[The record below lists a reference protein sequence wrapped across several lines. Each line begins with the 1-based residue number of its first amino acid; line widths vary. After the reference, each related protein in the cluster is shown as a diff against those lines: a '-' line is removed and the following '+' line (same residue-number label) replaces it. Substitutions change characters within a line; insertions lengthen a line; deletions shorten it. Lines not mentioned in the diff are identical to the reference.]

1 MNRAVEHGSTLQ
13 GPRVTDAWSG
23 VTFLFAKRKV
33 TKRNAPPTA
42 SRCYAPV
49 PCAPRPVEGRR
60 GNSLRSD
67 TRASSP
73 SPDLRCSAR
82 LKADSTSK
90 ATTASC
96 RSTPCVDAS
105 ALIRNPFAAG
115 ARAIFPGSG
124 GWGLQGC
131 PRHGPEACLGRVGQD
146 AQPRSCRLRR
156 TAQTS
161 KRGQASMDGFTASPA
176 NPTRPTHSMT
186 CSTLPTATR
195 SPMLQRTPL
204 GHPACRPC

>member
-1 MNRAVEHGSTLQ
+1 LISALRLAWRT
-13 GPRVTDAWSG
+13 TDFGSG

-33 TKRNAPPTA
+33 TKRNAPPAA
-42 SRCYAPV
+42 SRRA
-49 PCAPRPVEGRR
+49 AHAGALRSSGRR
-60 GNSLRSD
+60 GTARNSLRSD

-90 ATTASC
+90 ATTAPR
-96 RSTPCVDAS
+96 RSTPCVDAPAS
-105 ALIRNPFAAG
+105 ALPRTPLAAG
-115 ARAIFPGSG
+115 TRAIYPGSG
-124 GWGLQGC
+124 GRGLRGC
-131 PRHGPEACLGRVGQD
+131 PPHGPEACLGRAGQD

-161 KRGQASMDGFTASPA
+161 KRGQAYTDVLAASPA
-176 NPTRPTHSMT
+176 NPARPTHHII

-195 SPMLQRTPL
+195 LSMPGR
-204 GHPACRPC
+204 PACRPC

>member
-1 MNRAVEHGSTLQ
+1 
-13 GPRVTDAWSG
+13 VTPALRLAWRKTDFGSG

-33 TKRNAPPTA
+33 TKRNAPPAA
-42 SRCYAPV
+42 SRRAAHV
-49 PCAPRPVEGRR
+49 GALRSSVRR
-60 GNSLRSD
+60 GTARNSLRSD

-90 ATTASC
+90 ATTAS
-96 RSTPCVDAS
+96 RGSTPCVGAF
-105 ALIRNPFAAG
+105 ALPRIPFAAG
-115 ARAIFPGSG
+115 TRAICPGSG

>member
-1 MNRAVEHGSTLQ
+1 MICALRL
-13 GPRVTDAWSG
+13 AWSSTDPG
-23 VTFLFAKRKV
+23 SRVTFLSAERKV
-33 TKRNAPPTA
+33 TKRNAPPAA
-42 SRCYAPV
+42 SRRAAHAGTLRSSV
-49 PCAPRPVEGRR
+49 RR
-60 GNSLRSD
+60 GTARNSLRSN

-82 LKADSTSK
+82 LKADST
-90 ATTASC
+90 TAPG
-96 RSTPCVDAS
+96 RSTPRVDAF
-105 ALIRNPFAAG
+105 ALAFALPRIPFAAG
-115 ARAIFPGSG
+115 TRAICPGSG

-204 GHPACRPC
+204 GRPACRPC

>member
-1 MNRAVEHGSTLQ
+1 MTSALRLAWRA
-13 GPRVTDAWSG
+13 TDVGSG
-23 VTFLFAKRKV
+23 VAFLFAKRKV
-33 TKRNAPPTA
+33 TRRNAPPAA
-42 SRCYAPV
+42 SRCYEPV

-73 SPDLRCSAR
+73 SPDLRCSVR
-82 LKADSTSK
+82 LKADSTSN
-90 ATTASC
+90 ATAAPI
-96 RSTPCVDAS
+96 RSTPRVE
-105 ALIRNPFAAG
+105 ALVFALPRNPFAAG
-115 ARAIFPGSG
+115 ARAMCPGSG

-161 KRGQASMDGFTASPA
+161 KRGQAYTDVLAASPA
-176 NPTRPTHSMT
+176 IPTRPTHPIIRFTRS
-186 CSTLPTATR
+186 TAT
-195 SPMLQRTPL
+195 PLQTP

>member
-1 MNRAVEHGSTLQ
+1 MISALRLTLRATDVGS
-13 GPRVTDAWSG
+13 R

-33 TKRNAPPTA
+33 TKRNAPPAA

-82 LKADSTSK
+82 LKADST
-90 ATTASC
+90 AAPG
-96 RSTPCVDAS
+96 RSTPCVDAPAS
-105 ALIRNPFAAG
+105 ALPRILFAAG
-115 ARAIFPGSG
+115 TRAICPGSG
-124 GWGLQGC
+124 GWGLRGC
-131 PRHGPEACLGRVGQD
+131 PPHGPEACLGRVGQD

-156 TAQTS
+156 TAQTR
-161 KRGQASMDGFTASPA
+161 KRGQAYTDVLAASPA
-176 NPTRPTHSMT
+176 IPTRLTHPMT
-186 CSTLPTATR
+186 GSPRPTATR

-204 GHPACRPC
+204 GHPSCRPC

>member
-1 MNRAVEHGSTLQ
+1 MTSALRLAWRA
-13 GPRVTDAWSG
+13 TDVGSG

-33 TKRNAPPTA
+33 TRRNAPPAA

-90 ATTASC
+90 ATTAS
-96 RSTPCVDAS
+96 RGSTPCVDAFALAS
-105 ALIRNPFAAG
+105 ALPRIPFAAG
-115 ARAIFPGSG
+115 TRAICPGSG